1 MYSENL
7 YYKAL
12 ESKYHAEI
20 AESKAV
26 LKTFFEK
33 DVGVA
38 DHAEF
43 LKVFDDYV
51 SKIAC
56 AEENLKAL
64 HEHSGG

>member
-1 MYSENL
+1 MCIRDS
-7 YYKAL
+7 YKAL
-12 ESKYHAEI
+12 ESKYNADI

-43 LKVFDDYV
+43 LKVFNEYV
-51 SKIAC
+51 SKIAQ
-56 AEENLKAL
+56 AEENIRVL
-64 HEHSGG
+64 HEHFA